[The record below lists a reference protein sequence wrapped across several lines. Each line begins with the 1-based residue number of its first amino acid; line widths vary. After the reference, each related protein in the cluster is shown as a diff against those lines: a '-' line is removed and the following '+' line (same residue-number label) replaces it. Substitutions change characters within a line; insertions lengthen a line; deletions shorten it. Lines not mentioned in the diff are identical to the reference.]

1 MDSKIPA
8 VKGLQS
14 LSPEDAINAINELP
28 FAYYRASME
37 GEVLAASSAMLET
50 FGYDH
55 IEEIIGVKVSD
66 HYADP
71 AGRERFLEEL
81 ANGDGVVENFEAE
94 MRGPRGKFWV
104 ATSARL
110 IVDEDGSPIAGE
122 GLTRDISEQRRA
134 LEELSRGAAL
144 FEAFAQAADIGVAI
158 STKSGREIF
167 LNPRV
172 RELLDLPVDP
182 PESMLILDRMSP
194 ELQTISLAARKAVMN
209 GQSIYHQEILIPV
222 GGQKVW
228 RRYSL
233 FPMTPSDTD
242 ETYMCFTAQD
252 IDEQK
257 RQQVQLI
264 QSSKLAS
271 IGELAAGI
279 AHEINQPLNVI
290 RLATMNVRNYLKKKS
305 LLDEKVVDTFD
316 KVNHQIERAANIVRQ
331 LLLYGREA
339 GDEETY
345 CDPLAAIE
353 NTGQMTE
360 QTLKVENIALSIEPS
375 DVSVAIPCN
384 LIKFEQVLMNLVSNA
399 KDAIKERRRE
409 SSTPGFEGEVVIKIK
424 ADDERV
430 TITVSDNGVGI
441 PSEQRDSVLE
451 PFVTT
456 KPVGS
461 GTGLGLSVS
470 HGIIASA
477 GGAMRFIDTEE
488 GACAEI
494 TMPTITL
501 DSPAQGT

>member
-1 MDSKIPA
+1 MDSKISA
-8 VKGLQS
+8 VTGLQS
-14 LSPEDAINAINELP
+14 LSPEDAITAINELP
-28 FAYYRASME
+28 FAYYRANME
-37 GEVLAASSAMLET
+37 GQVLAASRAMVQI

-55 IEEIIGVKVSD
+55 IEEIIGVKISD
-66 HYADP
+66 HYVDP
-71 AGRERFLEEL
+71 AGRERFLKEL
-81 ANGDGVVENFEAE
+81 AKGDGVVENFEAE
-94 MRGPRGKFWV
+94 MWGPRGKFWV

-110 IVDEDGSPIAGE
+110 IVDEDGSPIAVE
-122 GLTRDISEQRRA
+122 GLTRDITEQRTA

-144 FEAFAQAADIGVAI
+144 FEAFAEAADIGVAI
-158 STKSGREIF
+158 STQSGSEIF
-167 LNPRV
+167 LNARL
-172 RELLDLPVDP
+172 RELLDLQVSQSELTPIH
-182 PESMLILDRMSP
+182 ERMSP
-194 ELQTISLAARKAVMN
+194 ELQAISLTARKAVMK
-209 GQSIYHQEILIPV
+209 GQSMYHQDILIPV
-222 GGQKVW
+222 GGKKVW

-242 ETYMCFTAQD
+242 ETFFCVTVQD
-252 IDEQK
+252 IEEQK

-305 LLDEKVVDTFD
+305 LLDEKVADTFD
-316 KVNHQIERAANIVRQ
+316 KVNHQVERAANIVRQ

-339 GDEETY
+339 GDEENY
-345 CDPLAAIE
+345 CDPLLAIE
-353 NTGQMTE
+353 NAGQMTQ
-360 QTLKVENIALSIEPS
+360 QTLKVENIALSIEQS
-375 DVSVAIPCN
+375 EASAAIPCN
-384 LIKFEQVLMNLVSNA
+384 LIKFEQVLMNLISNA
-399 KDAIKERRRE
+399 KDAINERRRE
-409 SSTPGFEGEVVIKIK
+409 SSTPGFEGEVVIKLK
-424 ADDERV
+424 ADDESV

-441 PSEQRDSVLE
+441 PSEKRDSILE

-477 GGAMRFIDTEE
+477 GGTMRFIDTEE

-494 TMPTITL
+494 TMPTVTL
-501 DSPAQGT
+501 DSPAQST